1 MINKF
6 TKDCYLKK
14 SRSELKHD
22 EIIGGLYQKIWKD
35 SGYATA
41 FYLGAI
47 SQLKFMAQAT
57 RKDLCFSRKNI
68 LELIGTYKDNKDAPD
83 EIKELAD
90 LILEEFKDKEN

>member
-47 SQLKFMAQAT
+47 SQLKFMAKPM
-57 RKDLCFSRKNI
+57 REEHYLSKKNI
-68 LELIGTYKDNKDAPD
+68 LELISAFKGNEDVPD

-90 LILEEFKDKEN
+90 IILEEFKDKEN